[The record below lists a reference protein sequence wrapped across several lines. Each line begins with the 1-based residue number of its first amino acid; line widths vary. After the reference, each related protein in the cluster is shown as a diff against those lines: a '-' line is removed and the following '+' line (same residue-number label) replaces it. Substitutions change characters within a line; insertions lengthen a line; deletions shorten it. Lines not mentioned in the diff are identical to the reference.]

1 MKYRCH
7 RCFFKTDWEDDT
19 GKFPICERMHIMS
32 IEEAKAECLKPG
44 VCPHHTTRKEAELY
58 IKEDNNET

>member
-7 RCFFKTDWEDDT
+7 RCFFKTDWEDNT

-32 IEEAKAECLKPG
+32 LEEAKAECAKPG
-44 VCPHHTTRKEAELY
+44 VCPHYTTRKEAELY
-58 IKEDNNET
+58 IKENDNE